1 MLTPKTK
8 GLFVDVNDFSVQAA
22 VTSSLQAPFKIE
34 ALKEFSLS
42 ESNGELKEFVLSLQT
57 SKTVRYVPSVCG
69 IYPAS
74 RFFRR
79 HTLESLNKAKEPSFF
94 AQLLSQQFRIDP
106 AKNAAAVINATDGSE
121 FDASRSL
128 SSQKELLF
136 CGADSEE
143 LLEQQES
150 LVEKAIFPTRIE
162 IGTLASLG
170 GLIHYSRLKKQK
182 LPTLVLEVTQETS
195 NLFILSS
202 NMLEIC
208 RPIPFGL
215 EGMLPLIQE
224 ELGLKDMESARKL
237 LFSNT
242 FDFTE
247 MGTTLLRKML
257 KELQASTGF
266 YEVQTGQTIGQLY
279 MPLLPSNLSW
289 MQQVL
294 SRHLGVKILKV
305 DYSQWLES
313 LNITVDD
320 SVNLASL
327 DARWHGLI
335 SLMGDYQAAE
345 KDGDKKV

>member
-1 MLTPKTK
+1 MLSPKTK
-8 GLFVDVNDFSVQAA
+8 GLFIDVNDFSVQTA
-22 VTSSLQAPFKIE
+22 VTTSLLAPFKIE
-34 ALKEFSLS
+34 SLKEFSLA
-42 ESNGELKEFVLSLQT
+42 EINGGLREFVLSLLT

-69 IYPAS
+69 IYPES

-79 HTLESLNKAKEPSFF
+79 HTMESMAKAKDTNFF
-94 AQLLSQQFRIDP
+94 AQLLQTQFRIDP
-106 AKNAAAVINATDGSE
+106 GKHAAAVINATDGSE
-121 FDASRSL
+121 FDL
-128 SSQKELLF
+128 SKPLTAQKELLF
-136 CGADSEE
+136 CGASNEE
-143 LLEQQES
+143 LLQIQET
-150 LVEKAIFPTRIE
+150 LVDKGKFPSRIE

-170 GLIHYSRLKKQK
+170 GLVHYSRVKSLK
-182 LPTLVLEVTQETS
+182 LPTLVLEVTQDSS

-224 ELGLKDMESARKL
+224 ELGLKDVESARKL

-279 MPLLPSNLSW
+279 MPLLPKNLGW
-289 MQQVL
+289 IQQVL
-294 SRHLGVKILKV
+294 SRHLGVKVLKV
-305 DYSQWLES
+305 DYAEWLDS
-313 LNITVDD
+313 LGITADD
-320 SVNLASL
+320 SVNLSSL

-335 SLMGDYQAAE
+335 SLMGEYTAPE
-345 KDGDKKV
+345 KNGDKKG